1 LPSKI
6 IHEQASHQHGDVE
19 DAYVRRGLEA
29 HQSNWHNMTHKKP
42 EGHIA
47 TYAYGRGVI
56 YYALL
61 AGGFCNW
68 VVEEV
73 A

>member
-1 LPSKI
+1 M
-6 IHEQASHQHGDVE
+6 E
-19 DAYVRRGLEA
+19 DAYVRRVLEA
-29 HQSNWHNMTHKKP
+29 HQSNWHNMTHKKL

-47 TYAYGRGVI
+47 AYDYGRGVI
-56 YYALL
+56 YYALPT
-61 AGGFCNW
+61 GGFCNW

>member
-1 LPSKI
+1 M
-6 IHEQASHQHGDVE
+6 IHEQASLQHGDVE
-19 DAYVRRGLEA
+19 DAYVRRVLEA
-29 HQSNWHNMTHKKP
+29 HQSNWHNMTHKKL

-47 TYAYGRGVI
+47 AYDYGRGVI
-56 YYALL
+56 YYALPT
-61 AGGFCNW
+61 GGFCNG